1 MTTDV
6 MIALLDQG
14 NNGEEIL
21 QILNSISDQL
31 SDESVDDSDD

>member
-1 MTTDV
+1 MTKDV

-21 QILNSISDQL
+21 EILNSIL
-31 SDESVDDSDD
+31 LDESVDDSDD